1 MMNALMLHLTES
13 SINSERK
20 LIDIRVCSQLLTD
33 RSISVLNESLCDIGR
48 FVDSSN
54 IFAHLN
60 CLDNCQ

>member
-13 SINSERK
+13 SINRERK
-20 LIDIRVCSQLLTD
+20 CIDMCSLLLTD
-33 RSISVLNESLCDIGR
+33 RSISVLNESLCDIAR

-60 CLDNCQ
+60 CLDNCQY

>member
-13 SINSERK
+13 SINREKERK
-20 LIDIRVCSQLLTD
+20 LIDMCSQLLTD

-60 CLDNCQ
+60 CLDKCQ